1 MRKGPRP
8 VFVAALLTL
17 LSISVAGCSHLPQPH
32 WPWHKTATPP
42 PQEVHELVI
51 TTPEGAE
58 RSFPQYWK
66 RNTLV
71 VDLKSGG
78 SSGSIVLKPRPHTV
92 WPVRLAF
99 RVVPGQFAEL
109 EVRGN
114 QRVVLP
120 ITTAGAQSVDLE
132 LDPGVYI
139 MKSPQIT
146 VTWGTPSAAAQDQ
159 SSGT

>member
-8 VFVAALLTL
+8 VIVAALLTL
-17 LSISVAGCSHLPQPH
+17 LSSSVAGCSHLPQPH
-32 WPWHKTATPP
+32 WPWHKKAAPP

-71 VDLKSGG
+71 VDLKLAAG
-78 SSGSIVLKPRPHTV
+78 SGSIVLKPRPHTL

-99 RVVPGQFAEL
+99 RVLPGQFSEL
-109 EVRGN
+109 EVVAN

-120 ITTAGAQSVDLE
+120 ITTAGTQPVDLE

-139 MKSPQIT
+139 MKSPQMT
-146 VTWGTPSAAAQDQ
+146 VTWSAAAAAQDQ
-159 SSGT
+159 SPGT